1 MDIGFLI
8 DKKWQLVC
16 NVCACF
22 AHVVIYV
29 CFLKY
34 IMQISKLSSK
44 HLSDLLL
51 QIKFHILN
59 QALMWPTMTRMVG

>member
-8 DKKWQLVC
+8 DKKWQLVF

-29 CFLKY
+29 CFLKC

-51 QIKFHILN
+51 
-59 QALMWPTMTRMVG
+59 